1 MSGRNFRNEIFH
13 RYSEGGFSDS
23 SQYGAFDKQYKNEF
37 IKHRYF
43 GLKTKGYDTYFM
55 VPGNDLEIDN
65 ITMDTVLAEPK
76 NKILAK
82 ATLLKAFKKMQ
93 TSKSISRVFLN
104 KFIQQVS

>member
-1 MSGRNFRNEIFH
+1 
-13 RYSEGGFSDS
+13 
-23 SQYGAFDKQYKNEF
+23 
-37 IKHRYF
+37 
-43 GLKTKGYDTYFM
+43 M

-65 ITMDTVLAEPK
+65 ITMDTVLVGPK
-76 NKILAK
+76 NKTPAK